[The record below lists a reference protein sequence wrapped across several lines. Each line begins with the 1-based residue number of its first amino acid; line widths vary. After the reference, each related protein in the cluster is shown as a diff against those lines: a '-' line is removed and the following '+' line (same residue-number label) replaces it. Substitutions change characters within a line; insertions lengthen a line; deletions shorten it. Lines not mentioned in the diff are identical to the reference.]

1 MRRLDLRPLK
11 KLRNPGRH
19 LRRLAQWPERIV
31 DQLPTAEQA
40 EGEMFWNFKV
50 PVFSKVVEPPH
61 ATPDTQRACMAAIF
75 AAAEAVE
82 RSPRRPGDCRVACL
96 VTTPFLFQSEV
107 TLFFSEDYFRSFLP
121 RGSEG
126 RTTYDGGWAESG
138 PADAAGID
146 QVIPPAPEG
155 LDLQGGVWL
164 RLFEEDW
171 DAPVESVTWVWSF
184 ARR

>member
-1 MRRLDLRPLK
+1 MRRLDLRPSK

-31 DQLPTAEQA
+31 TQLPTEKEAA
-40 EGEMFWNFKV
+40 GGMFWNFKV
-50 PVFSKVVEPPH
+50 PVFSKVIEPPH
-61 ATPDTQRACMAAIF
+61 ATPETQRACVAAIF

-82 RSPRRPGDCRVACL
+82 RSERRPKDCRVACL

-121 RGSEG
+121 RETSA
-126 RTTYDGGWAESG
+126 RSVYDGGWAESG
-138 PADAAGID
+138 PADAAGIST
-146 QVIPPAPEG
+146 IMPPAPEG

-164 RLFEEDW
+164 RQFDEGW